1 MLKRDLERVEA
12 EIRQE
17 KAAALGRIGERLEQ
31 TLARLAD
38 LRKELLDLSAVASA
52 CLGTANGEQL
62 ALLHAQ
68 VEKYTRLHE
77 EERQIRHHLV
87 IQREA
92 VGLRRHEDIDRQ
104 YPPPSPLTL
113 WMIIPGRDKESS

>member
-1 MLKRDLERVEA
+1 MLKRDLERIEA

-31 TLARLAD
+31 ILARLAD
-38 LRKELLDLSAVASA
+38 LRKELLDLSGVASP
-52 CLGTANGEQL
+52 CLGTSEGEHL
-62 ALLHAQ
+62 ALPRAQ
-68 VEKYTRLHE
+68 VAMYTRLRE

-92 VGLRRHEDIDRQ
+92 AGLRRHEDIDRQ
-104 YPPPSPLTL
+104 YPEPSPLTL
-113 WMIIPGRDKESS
+113 SVIIPDRDKESS